1 MLRKSDKWIQS
12 TTSIFPKVKI
22 ENTEIKRLAGALFYL
37 SNEHHHSIVTLTNKG
52 VPSSAFALLRPQ
64 LETYIRSLW
73 LFNCATEKQVG
84 AFLEEEQPPSITN
97 MLKALEGLDTFKD
110 GRLSTLKSDV
120 WGLFCDFVHG
130 GGVQAKWHMGRGAL
144 GSYYGSKQ
152 INALLHY
159 SNSIAYLN
167 SLAFIQLDGNPRLI
181 EKLTTS
187 HKRIFGN

>member
-1 MLRKSDKWIQS
+1 MLRKSGRWAQS
-12 TTSIFPKVKI
+12 IASIFSKVEI

-37 SNEHHHSIVTLTNKG
+37 SNEHHHSIVNLTNKG

-73 LFNCATEKQVG
+73 LLNCANEKEVG
-84 AFLEEEQPPSITN
+84 GFLEEKKPPLISN
-97 MLKALEGLDTFKD
+97 MLKALEEIDEFKD
-110 GRLSTLKSDV
+110 GRISKLKSDA

-130 GGVQAKWHMGRGAL
+130 GGVQAKWHIGRGAL

-167 SLAFIQLDGNPRLI
+167 SVAFIKLDGNPRLI
-181 EKLTTS
+181 EKLTKS
-187 HKRIFGN
+187 HKRIFRN